1 MFIYVLSF
9 SLKISVF
16 MLVQLFVCISVFS
29 FFSCSFLY
37 ISQGCITSSSS
48 LSCDYLLCGWVFFE
62 FLYSFYHFIFVLMML
77 TFFLFIFS
85 FLLFFKIF
93 HFFVIFFNYL
103 FFIIFIFCFFSL
115 TFLFLFYSRVL
126 FICMVFFSIIPF
138 SIVSLQF
145 LSVFPFILCFD
156 VWFLHLFSSLFYL
169 AVLYSFHGMYCYLLP
184 YYWFQSK
191 IKCGPLT
198 FYYHFNYMV

>member
-48 LSCDYLLCGWVFFE
+48 LSCDYLLCVWVFFE

-93 HFFVIFFNYL
+93 PIFSFFCDFFYL
-103 FFIIFIFCFFSL
+103 FIFHYFYFLFFFFDIFVS
-115 TFLFLFYSRVL
+115 FLCEGAIYLHGFLFYNSFLRS
-126 FICMVFFSIIPF
+126 FFAISVC
-138 SIVSLQF
+138 VSF
-145 LSVFPFILCFD
+145 Y
-156 VWFLHLFSSLFYL
+156 SLF
-169 AVLYSFHGMYCYLLP
+169 
-184 YYWFQSK
+184 
-191 IKCGPLT
+191 
-198 FYYHFNYMV
+198 

>member
-1 MFIYVLSF
+1 MYVLSF

-37 ISQGCITSSSS
+37 ISQGCITSSS
-48 LSCDYLLCGWVFFE
+48 LSCDYLLCRWVFFE

-85 FLLFFKIF
+85 FLLFFKFF
-93 HFFVIFFNYL
+93 HFFVIFFIYL
-103 FFIIFIFCFFSL
+103 FFIIFTFCFFSL
-115 TFLFLFYSRVL
+115 TFLFLFCARVL
-126 FICMVFFSIIPF
+126 FICMVFFSKIPF

-169 AVLYSFHGMYCYLLP
+169 AALYSFHGLYCYLLP
-184 YYWFQSK
+184 YYWLQSK
-191 IKCGPLT
+191 NQMWSSDLLLQL
-198 FYYHFNYMV
+198 

>member
-1 MFIYVLSF
+1 MYVLSF

-16 MLVQLFVCISVFS
+16 MLVQLLVCISVFS

-85 FLLFFKIF
+85 FLLFFKFF
-93 HFFVIFFNYL
+93 HFFVIFFIYL
-103 FFIIFIFCFFSL
+103 FFIIFTFCFFSL
-115 TFLFLFYSRVL
+115 TFLFLFCARVL
-126 FICMVFFSIIPF
+126 FICMVFFFIIPF

-169 AVLYSFHGMYCYLLP
+169 AVLYSFHDLYCYLLP
-184 YYWFQSK
+184 CYWFQSK
-191 IKCGPLT
+191 NQMWSSDLLLQL
-198 FYYHFNYMV
+198 

>member
-29 FFSCSFLY
+29 FFSRSFLY
-37 ISQGCITSSSS
+37 ISQGCITSSS
-48 LSCDYLLCGWVFFE
+48 LSCDYLLCRWVFFE

-93 HFFVIFFNYL
+93 PIFSFFCDFFYL
-103 FFIIFIFCFFSL
+103 FIFHYFYFLFFFFDIFVS
-115 TFLFLFYSRVL
+115 FLFEGAIYLHGFLFYNS
-126 FICMVFFSIIPF
+126 FFHSFFAI
-138 SIVSLQF
+138 SVC
-145 LSVFPFILCFD
+145 LSFY
-156 VWFLHLFSSLFYL
+156 SLF
-169 AVLYSFHGMYCYLLP
+169 
-184 YYWFQSK
+184 
-191 IKCGPLT
+191 
-198 FYYHFNYMV
+198 

>member
-115 TFLFLFYSRVL
+115 TFLFLFCSRVL

>member
-16 MLVQLFVCISVFS
+16 MLVQLLVCISVFS
-29 FFSCSFLY
+29 FFSRSFLY
-37 ISQGCITSSSS
+37 ISQGCITSSS

-115 TFLFLFYSRVL
+115 TFLFLFCSRVL

>member
-37 ISQGCITSSSS
+37 ISQGCITSSS
-48 LSCDYLLCGWVFFE
+48 LSCDYLLCRWVFFE

-115 TFLFLFYSRVL
+115 TFLFLFCSRVL

-156 VWFLHLFSSLFYL
+156 VWFLHLLSSLFYL

-184 YYWFQSK
+184 CYWFQSK

>member
-93 HFFVIFFNYL
+93 PIFSFFCDFFYL
-103 FFIIFIFCFFSL
+103 FIFHYFY
-115 TFLFLFYSRVL
+115 FLFFFFDIFVSFCARVL

-138 SIVSLQF
+138 SVVSLQF

-169 AVLYSFHGMYCYLLP
+169 AVLYSFHDLYCYLLP
-184 YYWFQSK
+184 CYWFQSK
-191 IKCGPLT
+191 NQMWSSDLLLQL
-198 FYYHFNYMV
+198 

>member
-1 MFIYVLSF
+1 MYVLSF

-16 MLVQLFVCISVFS
+16 MLVQLLVCISVFS

-115 TFLFLFYSRVL
+115 TFLFLFCSRVL
-126 FICMVFFSIIPF
+126 FICIVFFSIIPF